1 MSFHERGSGPHTFRW
16 LLPGLFVIWSV
27 SSPRAATINVGPGDS
42 YTKIESAQP
51 GDQVVIAPG
60 TYTFRVYLTKQAP
73 ATNPVVIRAQD
84 PANRPVWDFGSTLV
98 ENAPGSYTAGDR
110 GRGAWQFS
118 GAQNYLISGIV
129 FLNCRTASMN
139 SAGIRYYNGTTNL
152 YVKDC
157 LFVSNDNGMTGGSQE
172 SVATVEFC
180 EFATNGNLSA
190 SSPTH
195 NMYIYGGMF
204 TLRYC
209 YVHDSL
215 QAQNFHIRARAAT
228 LEYNWFARAQS
239 YEGDLMTDGDFSGSG
254 PFSQAM
260 TLRGNVFVQA
270 AAPDNHSQV
279 FVLFNDVG
287 LTNLTLSARVL
298 YNTFVGN
305 GGSAAF
311 VHLANTTNTVMN
323 AEESNN
329 LVYGTTQ
336 PMLIDNTSFGVVT
349 GVNNWLPNGA
359 TTGSLTASVKSVMPG
374 FRNVSSQDYTLGPG
388 SVCIGTA
395 NASVYGLPG
404 KEYYQNE
411 ITNREWRIRAAA
423 RDIGA
428 FENTTTSTPVG
439 PYDPY
444 PRPRM
449 TISHSGPNV
458 IFAWPLYAAD
468 FQLWE
473 ANTLPVVGWLP
484 IAGVMTTNAVQ
495 VSTMAPLQG
504 AEGFFRLVR

>member
-1 MSFHERGSGPHTFRW
+1 MSLLKRGPWSQSFGS
-16 LLPGLFVIWSV
+16 LLCLLVGALGN
-27 SSPRAATINVGPGDS
+27 SPQAATINVSPGDS

-60 TYTFRVYLTKQAP
+60 TYAFRVYLTKQAP
-73 ATNPVVIRAQD
+73 ATNPIVIRALD
-84 PANRPVWDFGSTLV
+84 PANPPVWDFGSTLV

-110 GRGAWQFS
+110 GRGGWQFS
-118 GAQNYLISGIV
+118 GAQNYMVSGIV
-129 FLNCRTASMN
+129 FRNCRTASMN

-152 YVKDC
+152 YVKGC
-157 LFVSNDNGMTGGSQE
+157 LFTLNDNGMTGGSQE

-180 EFATNGNLSA
+180 EFATNGNVSA

-195 NMYIYGGMF
+195 NMYIYGGTF

-260 TLRGNVFVQA
+260 TLRGNVLVQA

-279 FVLFNDVG
+279 FVLYNDGG
-287 LTNLTLSARVL
+287 LTNLTMSARVL

-311 VHLANTTNTVMN
+311 VHLSNATGTSMN
-323 AEESNN
+323 AEESDN
-329 LVYGTTQ
+329 LIYGTTQ
-336 PMLIDNTSFGVVT
+336 PMLIENTSVGVVT

-359 TTGSLTASVKSVMPG
+359 TAGSLTASVKSATPG

-388 SVCIGTA
+388 SVCIGAA
-395 NASVYGLPG
+395 NAALYGLPG
-404 KEYYQNE
+404 KEYYLNE
-411 ITNREWRIRAAA
+411 ITNCEWRIRAAA

-428 FENTTTSTPVG
+428 LESTSASTGMG

-444 PRPRM
+444 PRPKM

-458 IFAWPLYAAD
+458 ILGWPLYAAD

-473 ANTLPVVGWLP
+473 ANTVLPVGWLP
-484 IAGVMTTNAVQ
+484 FAGLMTTNAVQ
-495 VSTMAPLQG
+495 VSTVAPAPG
-504 AEGFFRLVR
+504 AGGFFELVR